1 MAFSFFSQS
10 DRRHR
15 MRGNRVV
22 GKIWL
27 VVIFIALTLMNY
39 AATFVL
45 PYIGTFAPMYQGSLF
60 IATLWTGILI
70 AAIWN
75 KQGWARVVLAAF
87 LLSFVAGQL
96 VFVPDIVVHYPNVRE
111 DGLKIIF
118 LLSLADIMAAT
129 FLIVSLDIRWLS
141 RPTND

>member
-1 MAFSFFSQS
+1 
-10 DRRHR
+10 

-27 VVIFIALTLMNY
+27 LVILIALTTMNY
-39 AATFVL
+39 AATYVL
-45 PYIGTFAPMYQGSLF
+45 PYIGRYAPMYQGALF
-60 IATLWTGILI
+60 IATVWTGILI

-75 KQGWARVVLAAF
+75 KQGWARVVLAIF

-96 VFVPDIVVHYPNVRE
+96 VFMPDVIVHYPYLKE
-111 DGLKIIF
+111 DGLSIIL

-141 RPTND
+141 RPSND